1 MGKKGKKTRWREL
14 PITLADKPYAAVEQ
28 PSGRHATDPKPAN
41 FAAAAGRRS
50 HHAQHQPYQQHQLPN
65 RNHSTSVSP
74 QNHHVESST
83 VTFNEDE
90 YTKITT
96 PRQDVLF
103 KKGYLGRRKH
113 NSVPVITEALNENED
128 GVSIDINPLE
138 ELCAHGEYVDPSAMY
153 ILSGGGYEIYDPYT
167 GNVTMLM
174 GPPPGHYPPV
184 GHPMLPAMSYQPMPM
199 QPVDWYNSSNATSD
213 WISGGAV
220 YQPNNR
226 HHKRSTTAD
235 AQQNGSAQS
244 SEVVSGAQESSL
256 DDQQSLYQ
264 SSQPYNMYPGYMF
277 GTPLYNYNGVSIQ
290 VPQSQSPPSP
300 SISCDYTNGKRRK
313 KKKRRKRG
321 DVTDEYSDSSSE
333 EQKSQSGASC
343 DLVLDSEKTSDSGVL
358 TNNSGGSTPVNVIPV
373 QLSHSA
379 PPFHMECPP
388 PFEILHGTP
397 ILVHHHPD
405 QMATYYQ
412 PIPQYAEQLAPIG
425 YQVIPEEQVESA
437 EINDDQP
444 DAEPAP
450 SYSAE
455 NSDSG
460 ISSPNSEV
468 MVKSSADNKHEKP
481 QAVNGNSGQPVTKK
495 SRNKKSKQREKTT
508 TESIIKTK
516 SKDLPKNQHEGS
528 KKSSKI
534 AKEPAIIKK
543 LNAKKNK
550 SRSEH
555 EKLETTKPLKEEQS
569 KPEIENISEEI
580 IQLSI
585 SPEAEWIQEEEFC
598 SLECTPRSTTDNI
611 QFQFT
616 KTQSLDSCESV
627 EEETFATAVNTG
639 NSDTENEIRQDEVG
653 KQELASPIN
662 AAIPGP
668 ITEAVTK
675 WLNDQGGLMLSPCLD
690 DSGTDDGELSEYDD
704 FEEHLSTTSPKNVQG
719 NPYPALS
726 RSDGSRV
733 AGSSSHDQRQSGL
746 ISSGICCLTQ

>member
-1 MGKKGKKTRWREL
+1 
-14 PITLADKPYAAVEQ
+14 
-28 PSGRHATDPKPAN
+28 
-41 FAAAAGRRS
+41 
-50 HHAQHQPYQQHQLPN
+50 
-65 RNHSTSVSP
+65 
-74 QNHHVESST
+74 
-83 VTFNEDE
+83 
-90 YTKITT
+90 
-96 PRQDVLF
+96 
-103 KKGYLGRRKH
+103 
-113 NSVPVITEALNENED
+113 
-128 GVSIDINPLE
+128 
-138 ELCAHGEYVDPSAMY
+138 MY
-153 ILSGGGYEIYDPYT
+153 ILSSGGIEIYDPYT

-184 GHPMLPAMSYQPMPM
+184 GHPMLAAMSYQPMPM
-199 QPVDWYNSSNATSD
+199 QPVDWYNSSNANSD
-213 WISGGAV
+213 WISGGSV
-220 YQPNNR
+220 YQSNNR
-226 HHKRSTTAD
+226 HYKRSMTAD
-235 AQQNGSAQS
+235 AQQNGNAQS
-244 SEVVSGAQESSL
+244 SEVGNGAQESSL

-277 GTPLYNYNGVSIQ
+277 GTPLYNYNGVNIQ

-425 YQVIPEEQVESA
+425 YQVIPEEQAESA
-437 EINDDQP
+437 EITDDQP
-444 DAEPAP
+444 DADPAP

-468 MVKSSADNKHEKP
+468 MVKGSADNKHEKP

-495 SRNKKSKQREKTT
+495 NRNKKSKQREKTT
-508 TESIIKTK
+508 TESVIKTK

-555 EKLETTKPLKEEQS
+555 EKLETTKPLKEEQL

-585 SPEAEWIQEEEFC
+585 SPETEWTQEEEFC